1 MMRSKNP
8 ANNRSLP
15 CCQINFDDSAIYL
28 KRSLKRSRWGL
39 SSFLVIVTVIGGLYP
54 CLRPASAQ
62 TATSKVP
69 ITHETMW
76 MLKRVGAPAP
86 SHDGKWV
93 VFPLIEPA
101 YDEKDQVSDLWI
113 VPTDG
118 SARPRRLTFT
128 KSAENGVTWS
138 PDSRRIAFSAKREGD
153 EVSQIYVLDIA
164 SGGEAARVT
173 SVSTGARSPQWRPD
187 GKALAFVSTVYP
199 GALDDEANK
208 RVAAERKAQKYRVR
222 VYEKFPI
229 RNWDKWLDDTQAHLF
244 VQDVQPGARAKDLLA
259 GTKLVNERG
268 FSGRLTNSGEEL
280 DPVWTPEGD
289 AIIFVASTNRD
300 TAAYAST
307 NTSLFK
313 VSASGGEPVRLTTS
327 ADNFGRPTFRPDGK
341 ALYATVNLRIKNKT
355 YSLDRL
361 AKFSW
366 PNPGEAIVLTTRFDR
381 SIDSFAPT
389 PDSRSIFLTAEEA
402 GNEKLFTLPADGGD
416 VRLAMDITRG
426 VLTNLKIPARA
437 TSTVLIANWESAIN
451 PPEVFRLDPT
461 SNTQQPL
468 TSLNAE
474 QVAKID
480 WQPLRHFWFTSKAGK
495 RIHSMMALP
504 PEFDERKKYPLLV
517 LMHGGP
523 HSMWRDNWG
532 LRWNYFMLARPGYV
546 VLLTNYSGSTGFG
559 EEFAQSIQGDP
570 LKGPATEINEAA
582 DEAIRLYSFIDA
594 SRQAAAGASYGGHL
608 ANWMQATETRYKT
621 LISHAGLINLE
632 SQWGTSDI
640 IFSREVN
647 NGGPVWE
654 QGPTWREQNPIRL
667 AANFRTPILLSI
679 GENDF
684 RVPLNQTL
692 ENWSVLQRL
701 RVPSRLLV
709 WPDENHWIL
718 KGDNSRYWY
727 GEVYAW
733 LKKYL
738 NEPATT
744 TSGSAAQAADPER

>member
-1 MMRSKNP
+1 MMRSKCP
-8 ANNRSLP
+8 ATDRSLR
-15 CCQINFDDSAIYL
+15 CLQMNSASSAIYFKRGL
-28 KRSLKRSRWGL
+28 KLSRWGL
-39 SSFLVIVTVIGGLYP
+39 SSFLIIVTAIGVLSY

-62 TATSKVP
+62 TAATKVP
-69 ITHETMW
+69 LTHETMW
-76 MLKRVGAPAP
+76 MLKRVGTPAP

-101 YDEKDQVSDLWI
+101 YEEKDQ
-113 VPTDG
+113 
-118 SARPRRLTFT
+118 
-128 KSAENGVTWS
+128 
-138 PDSRRIAFSAKREGD
+138 
-153 EVSQIYVLDIA
+153 
-164 SGGEAARVT
+164 
-173 SVSTGARSPQWRPD
+173 
-187 GKALAFVSTVYP
+187 
-199 GALDDEANK
+199 
-208 RVAAERKAQKYRVR
+208 
-222 VYEKFPI
+222 
-229 RNWDKWLDDTQAHLF
+229 
-244 VQDVQPGARAKDLLA
+244 
-259 GTKLVNERG
+259 
-268 FSGRLTNSGEEL
+268 
-280 DPVWTPEGD
+280 
-289 AIIFVASTNRD
+289 
-300 TAAYAST
+300 
-307 NTSLFK
+307 
-313 VSASGGEPVRLTTS
+313 
-327 ADNFGRPTFRPDGK
+327 
-341 ALYATVNLRIKNKT
+341 
-355 YSLDRL
+355 
-361 AKFSW
+361 
-366 PNPGEAIVLTTRFDR
+366 VLTTRFDR
-381 SIDSFAPT
+381 SINSFAST

-426 VLTNLKIPARA
+426 VLTNLKIPAKA

-461 SNTQQPL
+461 ANSQQAL
-468 TSLNAE
+468 TSFNAE

-495 RIHSMMALP
+495 RVHNMIALP

-532 LRWNYFMLARPGYV
+532 LRWNYFILARPGYV

-594 SRQAAAGASYGGHL
+594 ARQAAAGASYGGHL

-654 QGPTWREQNPIRL
+654 QGPIWREQNPIRL

-738 NEPATT
+738 DEPATT
-744 TSGSAAQAADPER
+744 TSGTAAQAADPRR